1 MTTQAFELQA
11 VTDEELMAVAG
22 GKGRGFGAKLAGGLG
37 KGIAQGAAEAGVNQ
51 LIDRTMGP
59 AGQ

>member
-11 VTDEELMAVAG
+11 VTDEELLGAVG
-22 GKGRGFGAKLAGGLG
+22 GKGGGIFGKLAGKAV
-37 KGIAQGAAEAGVNQ
+37 KGAIQGAAEAGVNQ
-51 LIDRTMGP
+51 AFDRTMGP